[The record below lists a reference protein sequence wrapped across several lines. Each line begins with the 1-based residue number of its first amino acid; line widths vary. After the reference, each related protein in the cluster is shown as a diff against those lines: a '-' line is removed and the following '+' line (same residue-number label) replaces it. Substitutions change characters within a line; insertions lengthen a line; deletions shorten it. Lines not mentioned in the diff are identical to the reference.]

1 MREIERILDQ
11 LNRSWGGPSW
21 TGVDI
26 GPLLEGITD
35 AQARAHPIPGAHSII
50 EVAAHMSTWMDA
62 TAHRL
67 AGDER
72 ELTTE
77 EDWRDVTQM
86 PWAGA
91 IEEMTSAISRLSD
104 AIARLSVDDL
114 DKKVAG
120 RKYTI
125 YVLLH
130 GVIQHN
136 LYHAGQIAILKKAL
150 SPPLSVS
157 A

>member
-26 GPLLEGITD
+26 GPLLSDVTD
-35 AQARAHPIPGAHSII
+35 AQARAYPVPGAHSII

-62 TAHRL
+62 VAHRL

-86 PWAGA
+86 PWADVV
-91 IEEMTSAISRLSD
+91 EEMGNAISRLSD

-114 DKKVAG
+114 DRKVAG
-120 RKYTI
+120 RKYTV
-125 YVLLH
+125 YVMLH

-136 LYHAGQIAILKKAL
+136 LYHAGQIGVLKRGSLPAQ
-150 SPPLSVS
+150 P
-157 A
+157 

>member
-11 LNRSWGGPSW
+11 LNRAWGGPSW

-26 GPLLEGITD
+26 GPLLESVTE
-35 AQARAHPIPGAHSII
+35 AQARAHPIANAHSII
-50 EVAAHMSTWMDA
+50 ELVAHMTTWMDEV
-62 TAHRL
+62 AHRL
-67 AGDER
+67 AGSER

-77 EDWRDVTQM
+77 EDWRNVAEM
-86 PWAGA
+86 PWSDA
-91 IEEMTSAISRLSD
+91 IEEMTNAISRLSD

-125 YVLLH
+125 YVMLQGL
-130 GVIQHN
+130 IQHTI
-136 LYHAGQIAILKKAL
+136 YHAGQIALLKKL
-150 SPPLSVS
+150 L
-157 A
+157 